1 MVSCQLRSPRFT
13 RNILNGQWQ
22 PVVATGNWALV
33 VAVADH
39 FAYVA
44 HTIFNKVF
52 IHILP
57 NNDSSNNSPFTTF
70 IFLLLHLY
78 YFSAVSGN
86 DSPSFISFVSAM
98 LFLVCV
104 SRDTCNG
111 LAGCMRH
118 APVAPQT
125 EKITC
130 KWPPKMCGGRGVRTK
145 RRCIITRIFLWHENE
160 HLKVVATL
168 LHRCRGA

>member
-13 RNILNGQWQ
+13 RNSLNGQWQ
-22 PVVATGNWALV
+22 PVVATGNWALVV

-52 IHILP
+52 IHIFP

-86 DSPSFISFVSAM
+86 DSPSFISFVSAG

-118 APVAPQT
+118 APVAPQA

-130 KWPPKMCGGRGVRTK
+130 KWPPKM
-145 RRCIITRIFLWHENE
+145 
-160 HLKVVATL
+160 
-168 LHRCRGA
+168 

>member
-13 RNILNGQWQ
+13 RNSLNGQWQ

-104 SRDTCNG
+104 S
-111 LAGCMRH
+111 
-118 APVAPQT
+118 
-125 EKITC
+125 
-130 KWPPKMCGGRGVRTK
+130 
-145 RRCIITRIFLWHENE
+145 
-160 HLKVVATL
+160 
-168 LHRCRGA
+168 